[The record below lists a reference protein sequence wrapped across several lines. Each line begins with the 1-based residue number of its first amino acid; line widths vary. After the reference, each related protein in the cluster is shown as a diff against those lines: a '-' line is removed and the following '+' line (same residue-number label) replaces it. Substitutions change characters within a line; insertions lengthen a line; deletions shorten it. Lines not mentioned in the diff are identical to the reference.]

1 MSFENP
7 RYISLKTSRKN
18 GRTVATPLWV
28 VQHLKEKD
36 GRIFFAFTNETSG
49 KVKRIR
55 NKSTS
60 EIALCSFKGEIL
72 SSWSEATVTLSSE
85 GKDLQKVLALM
96 YEKYSWQMFLV
107 DIFARIGRRRS
118 SWIVLKIVY

>member
-7 RYISLKTSRKN
+7 RYVSLKTYRKN

-28 VQHLKEKD
+28 VPHLKEQD
-36 GRIFFAFTNETSG
+36 SRTLFAFTNVTSG
-49 KVKRIR
+49 KVKRIK
-55 NKSTS
+55 NKPTS
-60 EIALCSFKGEIL
+60 EIALCSLKGEIL
-72 SSWSEATVTLSSE
+72 SSWSQATVTLSPE
-85 GKDLQKVLALM
+85 EKDVKNVIELM
-96 YEKYSWQMFLV
+96 YKKYSWQMFLV

>member
-1 MSFENP
+1 MSFENL
-7 RYISLKTSRKN
+7 RYISLKTYRKN
-18 GRTVATPLWV
+18 GRAVATPLWV
-28 VQHLKEKD
+28 VQDIKEQD
-36 GRIFFAFTNETSG
+36 RRTFFAFTNETSG

-55 NKSTS
+55 NKSKS

-72 SSWSEATVTLSSE
+72 SSWSATTVTLSSE
-85 GKDLQKVLALM
+85 ENDLQQVVTLM